1 MPVPR
6 VSTET
11 ESTSEARPQ
20 RPLWRRLLRWAGM
33 AAAGVFALVA
43 LFATVVL
50 VQGWEAIGYAPQ
62 GERLEK
68 MKASPQWADGVF
80 ENPQPL
86 WNDELGMLTGFLR
99 PQDNL
104 VPEGPLPVE
113 AVDPAMFESPPASG
127 LRITW
132 LGHSTLLIEIDGHVL
147 LTDPV
152 WGPRTSPVDWLGPA
166 RWYAPP
172 LPLKDLP
179 KLDAVLLSHDHY
191 DHLDYPSILALAD
204 RDTRF
209 FAPLGVGAHLE
220 AWGVPVDRIQDVDWW
235 DVHEVEGLTITTAPS
250 RHASGRQILDQNRT
264 LWAGY
269 AIRSENHNVFFSGD
283 TGLFPGMTEIGE
295 RLGPFEVTMLEVGA
309 YDQAWPDWHLGPE
322 QAVKAHQM
330 MQGEKFLP
338 VHWGLFD
345 LANHGWAEP
354 MERVM
359 DAAEQDGV
367 SVLAPRPGQSIEPT
381 TAGAPE
387 RWWPKLPYRSA
398 TDYPIEAT
406 KMNAG

>member
-6 VSTET
+6 VTTET
-11 ESTSEARPQ
+11 DTETNPRPP
-20 RPLWRRLLRWAGM
+20 RPLWRRLFRWAGF
-33 AAAGVFALVA
+33 AAAAVLVGVLGFASI
-43 LFATVVL
+43 VL
-50 VQGWEAIGYAPQ
+50 VQGWEAIGYAPT

-86 WNDELGMLTGFLR
+86 WNDEIGMFTEFVEGEPNR
-99 PQDNL
+99 
-104 VPEGPLPVE
+104 VPEAPLPVVSV
-113 AVDPAMFESPPASG
+113 AGSFFDTPPASG

-152 WGPRTSPVDWLGPA
+152 WGPRTSPVDWLGPE

-172 LPLKDLP
+172 LALDDLP
-179 KLDAVLLSHDHY
+179 KLDAVLISHDHY
-191 DHLDYPSILALAD
+191 DHLDYPTIVALAD

-220 AWGVPVDRIQDVDWW
+220 AWGVPAERIEDVDWW

-309 YDQAWPDWHLGPE
+309 YAQAWPDWHLGPE
-322 QAVKAHQM
+322 QAVTAHQM
-330 MQGEKFLP
+330 LQGDKFLP

-359 DAAEQDGV
+359 DAAERDGV
-367 SVLAPRPGQSIEPT
+367 SVLAPRPGESLEPT
-381 TAGAPE
+381 TTGAPQ
-387 RWWPKLPYRSA
+387 RWWPELPYRTA
-398 TDYPIEAT
+398 ADYPIEAT
-406 KMNAG
+406 KMGAG